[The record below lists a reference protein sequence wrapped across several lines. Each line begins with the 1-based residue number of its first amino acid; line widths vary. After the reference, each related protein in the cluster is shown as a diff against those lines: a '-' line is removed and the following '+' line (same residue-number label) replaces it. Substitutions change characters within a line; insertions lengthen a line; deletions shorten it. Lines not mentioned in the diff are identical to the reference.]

1 MAIVLERHGAVGVMK
16 LNRPEQLNA
25 LTPAMRR
32 EMERI
37 VIEVRDDPAIRALL
51 ITGEGRAFCSGGDI
65 ATFAQT
71 DVIAMRERMRQQHR
85 VTMGLYALEK
95 PVVAA
100 VNGLAYG
107 VGFNLALLADVILAA
122 EGARFCQS
130 YSKVGMVPDGGG
142 LYLLARVVGTQ
153 KAKEMVMLADVIDAA
168 EAKALGIVRSV
179 HPPGELMAEAM
190 QLAQRL
196 AAGPTRAFGLDKAL
210 LTRGLAMTMEEF
222 LELEASAEAIVM
234 QTADHVAAVEAF
246 RNKTTPE
253 FKGH

>member
-130 YSKVGMVPDGGG
+130 YSKVGMIPDGGG

-153 KAKEMVMLADVIDAA
+153 RAKEMVMLADVIDAA

-190 QLAQRL
+190 RLAERL

>member
-1 MAIVLERHGAVGVMK
+1 MSIVLERHGAVGVMK
-16 LNRPEQLNA
+16 FNRPEHLNA
-25 LTPAMRR
+25 LTPQMRL

-37 VIEVRDDPAIRALL
+37 VIEVRDDPSIRALL
-51 ITGEGRAFCSGGDI
+51 ITGEGRAFCSGGNI
-65 ATFAQT
+65 TTFAKT
-71 DVIAMRERMRQQHR
+71 GVIPMRERMRQQHR
-85 VTMGLYALEK
+85 VTIGLYTLEK

-107 VGFNLALLADVILAA
+107 VGFNIALLADVILAA

-130 YSKVGMVPDGGG
+130 YSKVGLIPDGGG
-142 LYLLARVVGTQ
+142 LYLLARVVGAQ
-153 KAKEMVMLADVIDAA
+153 KAKEMILLADVIDAS

-179 HPPGELMAEAM
+179 HPAAELMAEAM
-190 QLAQRL
+190 RMAERL

-210 LTRGLAMTMEEF
+210 MTRGLAMTMEEF
-222 LELEASAEAIVM
+222 LELEASAEAIVT

-253 FKGH
+253 FKGN